1 MLEGGFKP
9 TRTVVIASGFDEE
22 VSGIRVSR
30 YNQLLGS
37 YITEGKSQGASSLAT
52 AMLER
57 FGENAFTM
65 LVDEGCELL
74 IAGLASTMNDEDLID
89 SWVWRGLRQ
98 YHRNAWYW
106 RERFLECTNQ
116 SYISRWS
123 FEPSPASY
131 CEHPQAHF
139 FLS

>member
-1 MLEGGFKP
+1 
-9 TRTVVIASGFDEE
+9 
-22 VSGIRVSR
+22 
-30 YNQLLGS
+30 
-37 YITEGKSQGASSLAT
+37 
-52 AMLER
+52 MLER

-74 IAGLASTMNDEDLID
+74 IAGLASTMNNVDLID

-98 YHRNAWYW
+98 YHRNARYW
-106 RERFLECTNQ
+106 RERFLECANQ

-131 CEHPQAHF
+131 CEHPQAHI